1 MAANFILKGSRMK
14 KTQQER
20 LEKRILNIINNDL
33 KFLEKSVIVKDY
45 FGVTRYPII
54 LKGNKTISELEEEGL
69 QIVKDVF
76 SSVDCELETALRFA
90 FKYEKIVF
98 KYEKYCEKNFRIDFK
113 RIDSKN
119 LCIRIEM
126 IELDNEEG
134 YYFKPFIMIH

>member
-1 MAANFILKGSRMK
+1 MQ

-33 KFLEKSVIVKDY
+33 KFLEKRVIEKDY
-45 FGVTRYPII
+45 FGDIRYPVI
-54 LKGNKTISELEEEGL
+54 LKGIKTISQLEEEGL
-69 QIVKDVF
+69 QIIKDVF
-76 SSVDCELETALRFA
+76 STVCCELETTLRFS

-119 LCIRIEM
+119 LCVRIE
-126 IELDNEEG
+126 IRELDNEEG
-134 YYFKPFIMIH
+134 YYFKPFVMIY

>member
-1 MAANFILKGSRMK
+1 MK
-14 KTQQER
+14 KSQQER
-20 LEKRILNIINNDL
+20 LEKRISNIINNDL
-33 KFLEKSVIVKDY
+33 KILEKRVIEKDY
-45 FGVTRYPII
+45 FGDIKYPVI
-54 LKGNKTISELEEEGL
+54 LKGIKTISQLEEEGL

-119 LCIRIEM
+119 LCVKIEM
-126 IELDNEEG
+126 RELDNEEG
-134 YYFKPFIMIH
+134 YYFKPFVMIH

>member
-1 MAANFILKGSRMK
+1 MQ

-134 YYFKPFIMIH
+134 YYFKPFVMIH

>member
-1 MAANFILKGSRMK
+1 MK
-14 KTQQER
+14 KLQQER

-33 KFLEKSVIVKDY
+33 KILEKRVIEKYYLGDIK
-45 FGVTRYPII
+45 YPVI
-54 LKGNKTISELEEEGL
+54 LKGSNTISQLEEEGL
-69 QIVKDVF
+69 QIIKDVF
-76 SSVDCELETALRFA
+76 STVSCELETTLRCS
-90 FKYEKIVF
+90 FKYEKIVL

-119 LCIRIEM
+119 LCIKIEM

>member
-1 MAANFILKGSRMK
+1 MQ

-33 KFLEKSVIVKDY
+33 KFLEKRVIEKDY
-45 FGVTRYPII
+45 FGDIKYPVL
-54 LKGNKTISELEEEGL
+54 LKESKTISQLEEEGL

-76 SSVDCELETALRFA
+76 STVCCELETTLRYV

>member
-1 MAANFILKGSRMK
+1 MK

-33 KFLEKSVIVKDY
+33 KFLEKRVIEKDY
-45 FGVTRYPII
+45 LSEIKFPVI
-54 LKGNKTISELEEEGL
+54 LKGNKTASELEDDGL
-69 QIVKDVF
+69 QIIKDVF
-76 SSVDCELETALRFA
+76 STVGCELETTLRFS

-119 LCIRIEM
+119 LCIKIEM

>member
-1 MAANFILKGSRMK
+1 MK
-14 KTQQER
+14 KLQQER

-33 KFLEKSVIVKDY
+33 KILEKRVIEKDY
-45 FGVTRYPII
+45 FGDIKYPVL
-54 LKGNKTISELEEEGL
+54 LKESKTISQLEEEGL

-76 SSVDCELETALRFA
+76 STVGCELETTLKIA

-119 LCIRIEM
+119 LCVRVEM
-126 IELDNEEG
+126 RELDNEEG

>member
-1 MAANFILKGSRMK
+1 MK
-14 KTQQER
+14 KSQQER

-33 KFLEKSVIVKDY
+33 KFLEKRVIEKDY
-45 FGVTRYPII
+45 LSEIKFPVI

-119 LCIRIEM
+119 LCVRIEM

>member
-1 MAANFILKGSRMK
+1 MKGKIFIR
-14 KTQQER
+14 
-20 LEKRILNIINNDL
+20 IINNDL
-33 KFLEKSVIVKDY
+33 KILEKRVIEKDY
-45 FGVTRYPII
+45 FGDIKYPVL
-54 LKGNKTISELEEEGL
+54 LKESKTISQLEEEGL
-69 QIVKDVF
+69 QIRKDVF
-76 SSVDCELETALRFA
+76 STVCCELETTLRYV

>member
-1 MAANFILKGSRMK
+1 MK
-14 KTQQER
+14 KLQQER

-33 KFLEKSVIVKDY
+33 KFLEKRVIEKDF
-45 FGVTRYPII
+45 FGDIKYPVL
-54 LKGNKTISELEEEGL
+54 LKESKTISQLEEEGL
-69 QIVKDVF
+69 QIIKDVF
-76 SSVDCELETALRFA
+76 STVCCELETTLRYV

-126 IELDNEEG
+126 RELDNEEG

>member
-1 MAANFILKGSRMK
+1 MK
-14 KTQQER
+14 KSQQER

-33 KFLEKSVIVKDY
+33 KILEKRVIEKDY
-45 FGVTRYPII
+45 FGDIKYPVL
-54 LKGNKTISELEEEGL
+54 LKESKAISQLEEEGL

-76 SSVDCELETALRFA
+76 SSVDCELETTLRFA

-119 LCIRIEM
+119 LCVRIEM
-126 IELDNEEG
+126 RELDDDEG

>member
-1 MAANFILKGSRMK
+1 MK
-14 KTQQER
+14 KSQQER
-20 LEKRILNIINNDL
+20 LEKRILNIINKDL
-33 KFLEKSVIVKDY
+33 KFLEKKVVEKDWLGEIKFPVITKE
-45 FGVTRYPII
+45 
-54 LKGNKTISELEEEGL
+54 NKSMEVLEEEGL

-76 SSVDCELETALRFA
+76 STVGCELETTLRIA

-119 LCIRIEM
+119 LCVRVEM
-126 IELDNEEG
+126 RELDNEEG

>member
-1 MAANFILKGSRMK
+1 MK
-14 KTQQER
+14 KSQQER

-33 KFLEKSVIVKDY
+33 KFLEKRVVEKDY
-45 FGVTRYPII
+45 FGDIKYPVL
-54 LKGNKTISELEEEGL
+54 LKESKTISQLEEEGL

-76 SSVDCELETALRFA
+76 STVGCELETTLRIA

-98 KYEKYCEKNFRIDFK
+98 EYEKYCEKNFRIDFK

-119 LCIRIEM
+119 LCVRIEM
-126 IELDNEEG
+126 RELDNEEG

>member
-1 MAANFILKGSRMK
+1 MK
-14 KTQQER
+14 KSQQER

-33 KFLEKSVIVKDY
+33 KFLEKRVVEKDY
-45 FGVTRYPII
+45 FGEIRYPII

-76 SSVDCELETALRFA
+76 LTVDCELETALRIA

-119 LCIRIEM
+119 LCVRIE
-126 IELDNEEG
+126 IRELDNEEG

>member
-1 MAANFILKGSRMK
+1 MK

-33 KFLEKSVIVKDY
+33 KALNKISSKKDY
-45 FGVTRYPII
+45 FGEIRYPII

-69 QIVKDVF
+69 QLVKDVF
-76 SSVDCELETALRFA
+76 SSVHYELETTLRFA

-119 LCIRIEM
+119 LCVRIEM
-126 IELDNEEG
+126 REMDNEEG
-134 YYFKPFIMIH
+134 YYFKPFVMIH

>member
-1 MAANFILKGSRMK
+1 MK
-14 KTQQER
+14 KSQQER
-20 LEKRILNIINNDL
+20 LEKRILNILNNDL
-33 KFLEKSVIVKDY
+33 KFLEKRVIEKDY
-45 FGVTRYPII
+45 FGDIKYPVL
-54 LKGNKTISELEEEGL
+54 LKGSKTISQLEEEGL
-69 QIVKDVF
+69 QIIKDVF
-76 SSVDCELETALRFA
+76 STVCCELETTLRYV

-119 LCIRIEM
+119 LCVRIEM

>member
-1 MAANFILKGSRMK
+1 MK
-14 KTQQER
+14 KSQQER

-33 KFLEKSVIVKDY
+33 KILEKRVIEKDY
-45 FGVTRYPII
+45 FGDIKYPVL
-54 LKGNKTISELEEEGL
+54 LKESKTISQLEEEGL

-76 SSVDCELETALRFA
+76 STVCCELETTLRYV

-98 KYEKYCEKNFRIDFK
+98 KYENYCEKNFRIDFK

-119 LCIRIEM
+119 LCVRIEM
-126 IELDNEEG
+126 RELDNEEG